1 MGQSMNVLLDE
12 SFNAQ
17 IADFGES
24 IIDRSG
30 QNTHAAGQKA
40 YVGEMGTAGW
50 AAPEMILGRGAS
62 KASDVF
68 SYGIVLW
75 ELLTWRVPSVMI
87 SVGML
92 QEETVRCHAS
102 TFEHPLLEIIR
113 QQRALPK
120 EHMPPSSFLN
130 VFGHGSGSM
139 GMGGHLST
147 GKSGHS
153 SSGKASRNI
162 SDKR

>member
-1 MGQSMNVLLDE
+1 MNVLLDE

-30 QNTHAAGQKA
+30 QNTHMTGQKQI

-92 QEETVRCHAS
+92 QEDSVRCHAS

-120 EHMPPSSFLN
+120 EHMPPSSFLG
-130 VFGHGSGSM
+130 VFGHGSGSL
-139 GMGGHLST
+139 GHLSG
-147 GKSGHS
+147 GKS
-153 SSGKASRNI
+153 SSGPQSAGRFARSAL
-162 SDKR
+162 DKR